1 MQVTATYEHFVR
13 PADDHE
19 LIGAVHI
26 LRAVQRQSAAQLA
39 ILADHVN
46 NPAVRAALEDA
57 AQREH
62 QSCARLTAL
71 LTQLDDAAARRPGW
85 RRSAA
90 SLAHTGR
97 ASEPDPA
104 DQKEFR

>member
-1 MQVTATYEHFVR
+1 MTATHEHFVR

-71 LTQLDDAAARRPGW
+71 LAQLDDAAPRRPAW
-85 RRSAA
+85 RRTAT
-90 SLAHTGR
+90 SLTQTGR

-104 DQKEFR
+104 NRKEFR

>member
-1 MQVTATYEHFVR
+1 MTATYEHFVR
-13 PADDHE
+13 PVDDHE

-46 NPAVRAALEDA
+46 SPGVRAALEDA
-57 AQREH
+57 AQREQ

-71 LTQLDDAAARRPGW
+71 LTQLEDGATRRPVW
-85 RRSAA
+85 HRTAPSLEQTRRTSQLHPPDRK
-90 SLAHTGR
+90 SL
-97 ASEPDPA
+97 
-104 DQKEFR
+104 Q